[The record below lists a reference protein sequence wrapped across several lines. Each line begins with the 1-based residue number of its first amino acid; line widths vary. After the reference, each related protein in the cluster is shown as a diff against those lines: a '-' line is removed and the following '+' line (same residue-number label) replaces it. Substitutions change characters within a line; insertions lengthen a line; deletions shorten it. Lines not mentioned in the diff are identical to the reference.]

1 MEKFEFVIIA
11 GAVLSYSFIS
21 GRLSST
27 WITAPMVFA
36 MFGLVVGE
44 AGFGVISLQVS
55 HGAMHLLAEITLV
68 LVLFSDAA
76 RIDLRLLIRDHSLPT
91 RMLAIGMPL
100 TIAGGTAVALALP
113 LGLDLV
119 HAALLAA
126 VLAPTDAALGQSVVS
141 NPAVPVRIR
150 QALNVESGL
159 NDGIA
164 VPVVVLLAALATAS
178 AAAQTSYADL
188 AAFGGLQVTLGPI
201 TGVVVGTLG
210 GRLMDA
216 AASRGWMSMAFEGP
230 AVLAAAGLAFA
241 ASELLGGNG
250 FIAAFVAGLCFG
262 FAIGDRCKFV
272 LEFAES
278 EGQLLTLITFL
289 VFGAIMLPEL
299 LHGLTWSMAL
309 YAVLSLT
316 VIRLLPIA
324 LSLLGTGL
332 SPATNL
338 FLGWFGP
345 RGLASILFA
354 LLIVEQLGTA
364 QAHTIML
371 ITILTV
377 GMSIIAH
384 GVTAAPAARRYG
396 AMVKAQGDCPEIEPV
411 SEIPT
416 RTGYVLTDIE
426 KENS

>member
-11 GAVLSYSFIS
+11 AAVLSYSFVS
-21 GRLSST
+21 GRLSNT

-36 MFGLVVGE
+36 VFGLLVGD
-44 AGFGVISLQVS
+44 AGFGWVSLQVS
-55 HGAMHLLAEITLV
+55 HGAIHLLAEITLV

-100 TIAGGTAVALALP
+100 TIAAGTAVALALP

-126 VLAPTDAALGQSVVS
+126 ILAPTDAALGQSVVS

-164 VPVVVLLAALATAS
+164 VPVVVLLAALAVAS
-178 AAAQTSYADL
+178 EGTQTSYADF
-188 AAFGGLQVTLGPI
+188 ATFGGLQVTLGPLVGI
-201 TGVVVGTLG
+201 AVGTFG

-216 AASRGWMSMAFEGP
+216 AAGRGWMSMAFEGP
-230 AVLAAAGLAFA
+230 AILAAAGLAFA
-241 ASELLGGNG
+241 GADLVGGNG

-262 FAIGDRCKFV
+262 FVIGDRCKFI

-299 LHGLTWSMAL
+299 LHGLTWPMFGYAL
-309 YAVLSLT
+309 LSLT
-316 VIRLLPIA
+316 LIRLIPVA
-324 LSLLGTGL
+324 LSLMGTGV
-332 SPATNL
+332 SPATTL

-371 ITILTV
+371 VTILTV
-377 GMSIIAH
+377 AMSIIAH
-384 GVTAAPAARRYG
+384 GITAAPAARRYG
-396 AMVKAQGDCPEIEPV
+396 ALATTRGDCPETEPA
-411 SEIPT
+411 SEMPT
-416 RTGYVLTDIE
+416 RTGYVVTVV
-426 KENS
+426 KEESS